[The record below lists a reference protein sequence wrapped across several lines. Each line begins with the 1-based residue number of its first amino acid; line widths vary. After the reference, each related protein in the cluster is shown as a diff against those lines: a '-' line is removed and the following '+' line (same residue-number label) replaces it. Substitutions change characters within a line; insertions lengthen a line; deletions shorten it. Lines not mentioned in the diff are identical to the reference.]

1 MPENRLVI
9 AGMVARPPRT
19 RHNPAGVPLTSFPL
33 EHRSRQT
40 EAGMQREVYC
50 RIIVMASG
58 DELSRQAQVLRQ
70 GECVK
75 VDGFLS
81 QRRFQNAETRVVLHA
96 QSIDRAPA

>member
-1 MPENRLVI
+1 
-9 AGMVARPPRT
+9 MVARPPAT

-40 EAGMQREVYC
+40 EAGMQRAVYC

-58 DELSRQAQVLRQ
+58 EELSRQAQALRE
-70 GECVK
+70 GEHIRVE
-75 VDGFLS
+75 GFLS

-96 QSIDRAPA
+96 HTIDRDAAVTAPSPE